1 MNETLCCH
9 SCGLMMQDDPNANRL
24 YCPRCDTCVRKKIGF
39 IENDLGFSIAAL
51 ILFFPTMMLP
61 IISFK
66 LGGSVQHNNML
77 SALEYFYLD
86 GYPELSVLVFF
97 TSIFAPFVQIVIS
110 ILMFTSLYE
119 KRRPRFMKF
128 YFKTLHILKHWAM
141 LDVYGIAIL
150 VSIVKLKD
158 TSEVIYGS
166 GLLMFVFLT
175 YFSFLLSRSFSP
187 KKIWKAYYAA
197 H

>member
-9 SCGLMMQDDPNANRL
+9 SCGLMLQDDPTANQL
-24 YCPRCDTCVRKKIGF
+24 NCPRCDTCVRNKESS
-39 IENDLGFSIAAL
+39 IENDLGLALAAL
-51 ILFFPTMMLP
+51 IVFFPAMMLP

-66 LGGSVQHNNML
+66 LGGAVQHNTMF
-77 SALEYFYLD
+77 SAFEYFYID
-86 GYPELSVLVFF
+86 GYPELGALVFF

-110 ILMFTSLYE
+110 VLMFSSLYE

-128 YFKTLHILKHWAM
+128 YFKTLHILKHWVM
-141 LDVYGIAIL
+141 LDVYIIAIL
-150 VSIVKLKD
+150 VSIVKLTG
-158 TSEVIYGS
+158 TSEVVYGS
-166 GLLMFVFLT
+166 GLIMFVLLAC
-175 YFSFLLSRSFSP
+175 FSFLLSRSFSP